1 MTLSLCEKN
10 LLKIILKI
18 VMLDENNLFQR
29 AASSAYA
36 SMAAFT
42 AAANMYNS
50 FYPATTTNTN
60 ADPVNYFGCT
70 GNLILFMKINT
81 FSFFLDMKRE
91 RLDPKVRIQLEDA
104 DLWKR
109 FYSLGNEMIITK

>member
-1 MTLSLCEKN
+1 
-10 LLKIILKI
+10 
-18 VMLDENNLFQR
+18 MLDDNNLFQR

-50 FYPATTTNTN
+50 FYPTTNTN
-60 ADPVNYFGCT
+60 TDPVNYFGCT
-70 GNLILFMKINT
+70 GKTINNKKD
-81 FSFFLDMKRE
+81 FSFISVSIDMKRE
-91 RLDPKVRIQLEDA
+91 RLDSKIHVKLEDM

>member
-1 MTLSLCEKN
+1 
-10 LLKIILKI
+10 
-18 VMLDENNLFQR
+18 MLDENNLFQR

-42 AAANMYNS
+42 AAANMYSS
-50 FYPATTTNTN
+50 FYPPTTNTN

-70 GNLILFMKINT
+70 
-81 FSFFLDMKRE
+81 DMKRE
-91 RLDPKVRIQLEDA
+91 RLDSKVRLKLEDM
-104 DLWKR
+104 DLWQR

>member
-1 MTLSLCEKN
+1 
-10 LLKIILKI
+10 
-18 VMLDENNLFQR
+18 MLDENNLFQR

-50 FYPATTTNTN
+50 FYPNTANTT

-70 GNLILFMKINT
+70 GKKIESFHWFADLMLI
-81 FSFFLDMKRE
+81 DMKRE
-91 RLDPKVRIQLEDA
+91 RLDSRVRIKLEDM

>member
-1 MTLSLCEKN
+1 
-10 LLKIILKI
+10 
-18 VMLDENNLFQR
+18 MLDENNLFQR

-50 FYPATTTNTN
+50 FYPTTTNTN

-70 GNLILFMKINT
+70 GKKIE
-81 FSFFLDMKRE
+81 F
-91 RLDPKVRIQLEDA
+91 IQLINFVGRYE
-104 DLWKR
+104 KR
-109 FYSLGNEMIITK
+109 KT